1 MPSRKYFNARFVLSK
16 KTAFLF
22 VVMAAIFSLYLQNSA
37 ARQSPSR
44 RVTSGS
50 PISPRVT
57 KQPAAAAAGQLPTP
71 RADFDLR
78 VGHQRSLT
86 APPDTA
92 TVRAAAQTGQV
103 SRLKQA
109 RPGVRIR
116 WSSLTGT
123 PSRIYS
129 HTDALSD
136 PIAADPSSA
145 ARSFL
150 KGNEDLF
157 RLTAAEV
164 DSLREARR
172 YLTGHNGVTHLTLQ
186 QQVGG
191 IDLFQSAYT
200 LHVDREGSVIAA
212 SGELIPGAARAGNI
226 AQPKIKALEAL
237 RAAAGHAGAE
247 IKETPQQRVSPSSAA
262 ARQEF
267 AAGQNFGRDVKTRL
281 VYFPLATDQA
291 RLAWEFVIWMR
302 ETPDVYLILID
313 AERNNLLYRQNLT
326 DYEQNPLRPHGLVY
340 TGDSPRP
347 DSPHNSDAPP
357 VVERQDLPFQSVPFN
372 GSAIFKRNDPHYDWW
387 AGKPATGLV
396 SNNTDVHLDRDS
408 LFDQPD
414 LPRLTSPIGNF
425 SFPVDLESEPLAPAN
440 QKAAQANLFYWTNR
454 YHDILYS
461 FGFDEAAGNFQ
472 TDNFGLGGLGGDP
485 VMGDVQDGGGINN
498 ANFATPPDG
507 QPGRVQMYLWNFA
520 SPQLDSS
527 FDQQVIIHELTHGL
541 SNRLIGNGDGL
552 NPFQSRG
559 LGEGW
564 SDFFSLA
571 LLSEE
576 NDDPDATYPIGQ
588 YVFNNYARGIR
599 RYPYST
605 DMQVDPLTFGSLG
618 PFLVHDA
625 GEIWCTT
632 LWEMRALLIKQHGF
646 REGQRQSL
654 QLVVDGL
661 KLTPSS
667 PTFIDARDAILLA
680 DRVNNRGANQ
690 CQLWKAFAK
699 RGLGIYADTLDPE
712 AYEAVESFETAPA
725 CNPTAAL
732 RLDKRSYV
740 DNETVRITLGDSN
753 ARTPVM
759 VTVTSS
765 KTGDQE
771 RIRLEPEPSLPGSYV
786 GAIRLED
793 GNADRGDG
801 RLQGSDEAGDQ
812 IDVAYLDG
820 RTDEGGSQR
829 ITAAAAWT
837 RELVIL
843 DDDVERGN
851 QYWLH
856 EGTWLITS
864 ELYGSPTHSW
874 RVTNSGDPLHIDK
887 LFMTSPPLDLT
898 GLTEVTLSFSQN
910 RQLRGGASYGVVEF
924 SLDDGASWSEA
935 KAVTDRDAGFT
946 TMKLSLPGLEG
957 QANARLRF
965 ELIDFYNGI
974 LGDFSWAID
983 DIRLTGRSADPQIVP
998 PGDPATPVITSI
1010 DPAFGPPAGGTPV
1023 TISGS
1028 NFTETA
1034 DTVVTFDGI
1043 PARQVTVLGSSAMT
1057 AIAPARRAGAVTVR
1071 VKNRRGTATLARGF
1085 TYYEPGDNG
1094 GNRRTPVLGS
1104 ISPASGSIR
1113 GGTVVTLTGANFTPE
1128 TIVSFGSKD
1137 ALVTFVNGNMLRAVT
1152 PVATTNGAVDVTARN
1167 GVRQTTMAGAFDYV
1181 SPTPPLVQLLNPQGG
1196 ERFYTGG
1203 KVVIRWQSSDDR
1215 EVTKHR
1221 VRLGYI
1227 PFPDIPEF
1235 EALSDIAPDLS
1246 GDARSVIWMVP
1257 SDMFPISTAR
1267 IHVTAVDAEGAET
1280 DVVSGDFSI
1289 AQRWEAK
1296 ALLPLLAQG
1305 QYTADGSNFYV
1316 IGQVLFG
1323 TPPVFS
1329 VQRYDPVANAWSSE
1343 GLAPPPVSFYIGEAV
1358 PLDGKIYIP
1367 GGIDSNFVASK
1378 QHLAYDTA
1386 ANTWANRAEMP
1397 VYAFNYGVAVDDQ
1410 RGVYYHIG
1418 GYSSPDGE
1426 FFNPSAEVRMYD
1438 PNTDTW
1444 TDLPPMNHDRSY
1456 LNATVI
1462 EGKLYVAGGYS
1473 ETGDPLV
1480 GEVYDFETGQ
1490 WSLISPLHSVRYH
1503 PANAVVRDAAGNP
1516 YWLFIGDRSTQ
1527 VALDAEAYDVR
1538 NNRWIRLDD
1547 SFTMPPV
1554 LSPFD
1559 GLPVGRTMMGGGM
1572 IGDFL
1577 HIITNPLV
1585 GEFRNERLA
1594 IDPFDI
1600 AAGGPAPVLTVPK
1613 EQVGTAN
1620 AEIKF
1625 NVSASDLDSFDPP
1638 AITAEG
1644 LPPGA
1649 SFSTT
1654 AQNSD
1659 RTVGTFRWTP
1669 TAADTGR
1676 SFDILFTASNGELSD
1691 TKQVTVRIVEASTL
1705 TLANAGHGRQI
1716 AIESIVTVAGQNLAA
1731 ESKTAPTMLLP
1742 IDLAGTRVT
1751 INGIAAPIFSVSPDR
1766 VSFLIPVN
1774 IEPGAATIVVR
1785 NSSGHYSIGAAQIVK
1800 AAPAI
1805 FETGEGSEG
1814 NAVSLSGGTSL
1825 QFPRLKTP
1833 GNSRPNILTIYGTG
1847 IRRLPGMADS
1857 VKVTI
1862 DGQPARVLY
1871 AGAQGMVRGLDQVT
1885 VEIPAGV
1892 RGTGQPRAEVAI
1904 SINGVT
1910 VSRATRLIR

>member
-1 MPSRKYFNARFVLSK
+1 MPSRKYFNTRRVLSK
-16 KTAFLF
+16 KTASLF

-37 ARQSPSR
+37 ARQAPSR
-44 RVTSGS
+44 RGTAGS
-50 PISPRVT
+50 PISPRVVR
-57 KQPAAAAAGQLPTP
+57 QPAAAAVRQLPAP
-71 RADFDLR
+71 REDFDLR
-78 VGHQRSLT
+78 VGHQRSL
-86 APPDTA
+86 AEPPETA
-92 TVRAAAQTGQV
+92 TAAAPQSVQV
-103 SRLKQA
+103 SRLKRA

-123 PSRIYS
+123 PSRIYN
-129 HTDALSD
+129 HTETLSD
-136 PIAADPSSA
+136 ATAADPGSA

-157 RLTAAEV
+157 RLTGAEV

-200 LHVDREGSVIAA
+200 VHVDREGAVIAA

-226 AQPKIKALEAL
+226 TQPKIRALEAL
-237 RAAAGHAGAE
+237 RSAAGHAGAE
-247 IKETPQQRVSPSSAA
+247 IKEAPQQRLSASSAD

-267 AAGQNFGRDVKTRL
+267 AAGQSFGRDVRARL

-302 ETPDVYLILID
+302 GTPDVYLILID

-326 DYEQNPLRPHGLVY
+326 DYEQNPLQPHGLVY

-357 VVERQDLPFQSVPFN
+357 VVERQDLPFQSAPFN

-387 AGKPATGLV
+387 NGKPATGLV

-425 SFPVDLESEPLAPAN
+425 SFPIDLEAEPLAAAN
-440 QKAAQANLFYWTNR
+440 QKAAQVNIFYWINR

-461 FGFDEAAGNFQ
+461 FGFNEAAGNFQ
-472 TDNFGLGGLGGDP
+472 TDNFGLGGEGGDM
-485 VMGDVQDGGGINN
+485 VMGDVQDSGGINN

-507 QPGRVQMYLWNFA
+507 QPGRVQMYLWNLA
-520 SPQLDSS
+520 SPQLDGS
-527 FDQQVIIHELTHGL
+527 FDQQVILHELTHGV

-552 NPFQSRG
+552 NSFQSRG

-576 NDDPDATYPIGQ
+576 NDDPDAAYPVGQ

-632 LWEMRALLIKQHGF
+632 LWEMRALLIKQYGF

-654 QLVVDGL
+654 QLAVDGM

-690 CQLWKAFAK
+690 CLLWKAFAK
-699 RGLGIYADTLDPE
+699 RGLGIYADTLNPE
-712 AYEAVESFETAPA
+712 AYEAIESFETAPT

-765 KTGDQE
+765 RTGDQE
-771 RIRLEPEPSLPGSYV
+771 RIRLEPEASLPGSYV
-786 GAIRLED
+786 GMIRLED
-793 GNADRGDG
+793 GYVRMGDG

-820 RTDEGGSQR
+820 RTGEGGSQR
-829 ITAAAAWT
+829 ITTSAAWT

-856 EGTWLITS
+856 EGTWTITS

-874 RVTNSGDPLHIDK
+874 RVTNSGDPLHIDR

-910 RQLRGGASYGVVEF
+910 RQLRGGVSYGVVEF
-924 SLDDGASWSEA
+924 SLDDGASWLEA
-935 KAVTDRDAGFT
+935 KALTNRDDGFT

-998 PGDPATPVITSI
+998 PGDPATPVIAAI

-1034 DTVVTFDGI
+1034 DTIVTFDGI
-1043 PARQVTVLGSSAMT
+1043 PARQMTVLGSSAIT
-1057 AIAPARRAGAVTVR
+1057 AVAPAHRVGAVTVR
-1071 VKNRRGTATLARGF
+1071 VRNPRGTATLARGF

-1094 GNRRTPVLGS
+1094 GNSRTPVLGS

-1128 TIVSFGSKD
+1128 TIVSFGSKE

-1152 PVATTNGAVDVTARN
+1152 PGATANGAVDVAARN

-1181 SPTPPLVQLLNPQGG
+1181 SPTPPAVQVLNPQGG
-1196 ERFYTGG
+1196 ERFYAGG
-1203 KVVIRWQSSDDR
+1203 KMTIRWQSTDDR
-1215 EVTKHR
+1215 EVAKHKIR
-1221 VRLGYI
+1221 FAYRFSG
-1227 PFPDIPEF
+1227 FPEF
-1235 EALSDIAPDLS
+1235 EVFSDISTDVS
-1246 GDARSVIWMVP
+1246 GSARSFTWTVP
-1257 SDMFPISTAR
+1257 SNMQPNPLSR
-1267 IHVTAVDAEGAET
+1267 IHVTAIDDEGAET
-1280 DVVSGDFSI
+1280 DAASGDFSI
-1289 AQRWEAK
+1289 GQRWEAK

-1316 IGQVLFG
+1316 IGQVRFG
-1323 TPPVFS
+1323 TPPEFS
-1329 VQRYDPVANAWSSE
+1329 VQRYDPGADAWTSE
-1343 GLAPPPVSFYIGEAV
+1343 GLTPPPVSFYEGEAV
-1358 PLDGKIYIP
+1358 AVNGKLYIP
-1367 GGIDSNFVASK
+1367 GGIDYNLEASR
-1378 QHLAYDTA
+1378 QHLAYDTV
-1386 ANTWANRAEMP
+1386 ANTWTNLTDVP
-1397 VYAFNYGVAVDDQ
+1397 VYAFLHSLAVDEQ
-1410 RGVYYHIG
+1410 SGVYYHIG
-1418 GYSSPDGE
+1418 GFASQDGG
-1426 FFNPSAEVRMYD
+1426 FFTPSAEVRRYD
-1438 PNTDTW
+1438 PNTGAW
-1444 TDLPPMNHDRSY
+1444 TDLPPMNHDHYYHRS
-1456 LNATVI
+1456 VII

-1473 ETGDPLV
+1473 DSGDPLV

-1490 WSLISPLHSVRYH
+1490 WSPIAPLHAIRYQ

-1559 GLPVGRTMMGGGM
+1559 GLPVGRTLMGGGI
-1572 IGDFL
+1572 IGSFL
-1577 HIITNPLV
+1577 HVITNPLF

-1594 IDPFDI
+1594 IDPLDL
-1600 AAGGPAPVLTVPK
+1600 AVGGTAPVLTVPK

-1620 AEIKF
+1620 TEIKF

-1659 RTVGTFRWTP
+1659 RTVGTFTWTP

-1676 SFDILFTASNGELSD
+1676 SFDILFTASDGELID
-1691 TKQVTVRIVEASTL
+1691 TKQVTVRVVEASTL
-1705 TLANAGHGRQI
+1705 TLANAGDGRQL
-1716 AIESIVTVAGQNLAA
+1716 AIESIVTVAGHNLAA
-1731 ESKTAPTMLLP
+1731 ESKTAQATRLP

-1774 IEPGAATIVVR
+1774 IEPGAATIAVR

-1805 FETGEGSEG
+1805 FETGEGAEG
-1814 NAVSLSGGTSL
+1814 NAVSLSGGTNL

-1833 GNSRPNILTIYGTG
+1833 GNNRPNILTIYGTG
-1847 IRRLPGMADS
+1847 IRRLPGVAES

-1885 VEIPAGV
+1885 VETPGGI
-1892 RGTGQPRAEVAI
+1892 RTSGQLRAEVAI

-1910 VSRATRLIR
+1910 VSRAMRLIR